1 MMHIQNPALLPKVR
15 SKALMAAAN
24 GQPCS
29 LRIASF
35 VGLSCSGIETVV
47 GCHLPVIGRGVAT
60 TATYLAVAFGCQTC
74 HEILDGRNQNALA
87 VIRDKYPAAFGFR
100 LLDALV
106 ETQARLVG
114 MGLLTVDGMEVR

>member
-1 MMHIQNPALLPKVR
+1 MITNPQLLPKVR
-15 SKALMAAAN
+15 SEAIMQAAN

-35 VGLSCSGIETVV
+35 VGLSCQGTVV

-60 TATYLAVAFGCQTC
+60 KATDLAVAFGCHVC
-74 HEILDGRNQNALA
+74 HEIIDGRAQNLQEQI
-87 VIRDKYPAAFGFR
+87 IRQYPAAYADR
-100 LLDALV
+100 LLNALV

-114 MGLLTVDGMEVR
+114 MGIIRVKGGEVL

>member
-1 MMHIQNPALLPKVR
+1 
-15 SKALMAAAN
+15 MASAS

-35 VGLSCSGIETVV
+35 IGLSCSGTETVV
-47 GCHLPVIGRGVAT
+47 GCHLPVTGRGVAT
-60 TATYLAVAFGCQTC
+60 KATDLAVAFGCQTC
-74 HEILDGRNQNALA
+74 HDILDGRNQNALA
-87 VIRDKYPAAFGFR
+87 VIREKYPAALGFR

-114 MGLLTVDGMEVR
+114 MGLISVPDMKVV

>member
-1 MMHIQNPALLPKVR
+1 MMITNPSLLPKVR
-15 SKALMAAAN
+15 SKALMASAR

-35 VGLSCSGIETVV
+35 IGLQCSGTETVV
-47 GCHLPVIGRGVAT
+47 GCHLPVTGRGVAT
-60 TATYLAVAFGCQTC
+60 KATDLAVAFGCQTC
-74 HEILDGRNQNALA
+74 HDILDGRNHNALA
-87 VIRDKYPAAFGFR
+87 VIREKYPAALGFR

-114 MGLLTVDGMEVR
+114 MGILQIDGMEVI

>member
-1 MMHIQNPALLPKVR
+1 MITNPMLLPKVR
-15 SKALMAAAN
+15 SEVIMQAAD

-35 VGLSCSGIETVV
+35 VGRTCQGSVV

-60 TATYLAVAFGCQTC
+60 KATDLAVAFGCQAC
-74 HEILDGRNQNALA
+74 HDILDGRNQNVQAA
-87 VIRDKYPAAFGFR
+87 IIDKYPAAYANR
-100 LLDALV
+100 LLNALV

-114 MGLLTVDGMEVR
+114 MGIITVEGGAVL

>member
-1 MMHIQNPALLPKVR
+1 MIINPQLLPKVR
-15 SKALMAAAN
+15 SDAIMQAAD

-35 VGLSCSGIETVV
+35 VGLSCSGTHTTV

-60 TATYLAVAFGCQTC
+60 KATDLAVAFGCQVC
-74 HEILDGRNQNALA
+74 HDILDGRNQNAQAL
-87 VIRDKYPAAFGFR
+87 ILEKYPAAVANR
-100 LLDALV
+100 LLNALV

-114 MGLLTVDGMEVR
+114 MGIIQVEGGGVK